1 MKAAQDAADSWDW
14 DDEEVVNF
22 DAESERIETCRDFIS
37 MEYLDSKGEY
47 QPVPEEV
54 EDIPESIQLSE
65 KQQFTVDAAKYAED
79 NRIEVDKSAIQ
90 SFLHSLTYPLYHFDF
105 ETYQQAIPEF
115 NGVRPFQQIPFQYS
129 LHIEHKD
136 KPLEP
141 KEFLGNQGSDPRE
154 PLVKQLVSDI
164 PLGAT
169 VLAFNASFE
178 QSVLR
183 GLAEQFPKYKDH
195 LQNISNNIVDLAMP
209 FQKKYYYQ
217 PEMKGKFSIKIVL
230 PLLVPEMEK
239 AYDNL
244 DLIHN
249 GGEAMQA
256 FAVLAEKSNQDEIDR
271 IRESLKRYC
280 ELDTLAMVKIL
291 DKLKRLVPYN

>member
-1 MKAAQDAADSWDW
+1 
-14 DDEEVVNF
+14 
-22 DAESERIETCRDFIS
+22 
-37 MEYLDSKGEY
+37 
-47 QPVPEEV
+47 
-54 EDIPESIQLSE
+54 
-65 KQQFTVDAAKYAED
+65 
-79 NRIEVDKSAIQ
+79 
-90 SFLHSLTYPLYHFDF
+90 LYHFDF

-115 NGVRPFQQIPFQYS
+115 NGIRPFQQIPFQYS

-136 KPLEP
+136 KPLEH
-141 KEFLGNQGSDPRE
+141 KDFLGNQGSDPRE
-154 PLVKQLVSDI
+154 LLVKQLISDI
-164 PLGAT
+164 PLDAT

-178 QSVLR
+178 QSVLK

-217 PEMKGKFSIKIVL
+217 SEMKGKFSLKIVL
-230 PLLVPEMEK
+230 PLLVPEMGK
-239 AYDNL
+239 AYDSL

-271 IRESLKRYC
+271 IRESLQRYC

-291 DKLKRLVPYN
+291 DKLKRQAPYN